1 MSLGKEN
8 NQNLNQ
14 TKNTKILKPKIITTM
29 AIKSAN
35 TAVTENTEAMTK
47 MATET
52 MDKMTETST
61 EMLTKVKT
69 TLEETATNLKKTINF
84 DAAPDFMKATI
95 TAQEDLA
102 KNWFESL
109 MRVANVKSTDDLNT
123 FLTEQVKHFQTNFT
137 KASDKAFWMTE
148 NKEVKDMMSTEF
160 AQESILKVI
169 SLCQP
174 AK

>member
-1 MSLGKEN
+1 
-8 NQNLNQ
+8 
-14 TKNTKILKPKIITTM
+14 M
-29 AIKSAN
+29 ATKSAN
-35 TAVTENTEAMTK
+35 TTTTTTEATDAMTK

-52 MDKMTETST
+52 MNKMTESST

-69 TLEETATNLKKTINF
+69 TLEETVTNLKKTINF
-84 DAAPDFMKATI
+84 DSAPDFLKVTM

-123 FLTEQVKHFQTNFT
+123 FLTSQVKHFQTNFT

-148 NKEVKDMMSTEF
+148 TTEAKDMMNTEF

-169 SLCQP
+169 NLCQP

>member
-1 MSLGKEN
+1 MA
-8 NQNLNQ
+8 
-14 TKNTKILKPKIITTM
+14 NT
-29 AIKSAN
+29 SAN
-35 TAVTENTEAMTK
+35 TTATETTEAMTK

-52 MDKMTETST
+52 MNKMTESST

-69 TLEETATNLKKTINF
+69 SLEETATNLKKTINF
-84 DAAPDFMKATI
+84 DSAPDFLKTTI
-95 TAQEDLA
+95 AAQEDLA

-137 KASDKAFWMTE
+137 KASDKAFWIAE
-148 NKEVKDMMSTEF
+148 NKETKDMMNTEF

>member
-1 MSLGKEN
+1 
-8 NQNLNQ
+8 
-14 TKNTKILKPKIITTM
+14 M
-29 AIKSAN
+29 ATKSAN
-35 TAVTENTEAMTK
+35 TTVTENTEAMTK

-52 MDKMTETST
+52 MDKMTESGT

-84 DAAPDFMKATI
+84 DSAPDFMKATI